1 MPEGMNNLRES
12 ITWQSLVTVTN
23 PATVRIL
30 IILLCM
36 NPAWTCKVEDV
47 EGAFLQ
53 ETFENGEEIYCEV
66 PDGMEEFY

>member
-1 MPEGMNNLRES
+1 
-12 ITWQSLVTVTN
+12 
-23 PATVRIL
+23 
-30 IILLCM
+30 M
-36 NPAWTCKVEDV
+36 NPAWICKVEDV